1 MAMGTTSTVNV
12 TPEMMNNALNVISDY
27 RSKTKDLYTQLGN
40 TVAALIPSN
49 FSGNAADGFKFF
61 YENKIEPAVGE
72 GLTNL
77 LDSLQKMC
85 EGILKAIP
93 QESVGLDDQL
103 AEENKK

>member
-1 MAMGTTSTVNV
+1 MAMGKTSTVNI

-27 RSKTKDLYTQLGN
+27 RKKTVDLHTQLSD
-40 TVAALIPSN
+40 TVATLIPSN
-49 FSGNAADGFKFF
+49 FSGNAADGFKIF

-85 EGILKAIP
+85 EGILQAIP
-93 QESVGLDDQL
+93 QDSVGLDDQL

>member
-1 MAMGTTSTVNV
+1 MAMGSTSTVNI

-27 RSKTKDLYTQLGN
+27 RTKTVDLHTQLSD
-40 TVAALIPSN
+40 TVTTLIPGN
-49 FSGNAADGFKFF
+49 FSGNAADGFKIF

-72 GLTNL
+72 GLTKL

-85 EGILKAIP
+85 EGILEAIP
-93 QESVGLDDQL
+93 KDSVGLDDLL

>member
-1 MAMGTTSTVNV
+1 MAMGKTSTVNI

-27 RSKTKDLYTQLGN
+27 RKTTVDLHKQLDE
-40 TVAALIPSN
+40 TVAALIPGN
-49 FSGNAADGFKFF
+49 FSGNAADGFKIF
-61 YENKIEPAVGE
+61 YENKIEPAVGD

-85 EGILKAIP
+85 DGILEAIP
-93 QESVGLDDQL
+93 KDSVGLDDQL

>member
-1 MAMGTTSTVNV
+1 MAMGNTSTVNV

-27 RSKTKDLYTQLGN
+27 RTKTVDLHTQLSD
-40 TVAALIPSN
+40 TVTTLIPGN
-49 FSGNAADGFKFF
+49 FSGNAADGFKIF

-72 GLTNL
+72 GLTKL

-85 EGILKAIP
+85 EGILQAIP
-93 QESVGLDDQL
+93 QDSVGLDDQL